1 MKRHAQVERAKSVAV
16 LKTRLKTALKELAN
30 ALAEN
35 GRYKIKLDTH
45 RSLEKNIVHQQYF
58 SQNANEALSVSL
70 GREMLAESRLKWL
83 RRQNASLKLELAQL
97 MLLKDDIHKL
107 KEALCVAELRCD
119 ETYVSSLLK
128 VVATQASPRLQDTKL
143 LHMGLPGIF
152 RDKARWLLKRQYHLQ
167 QHILKIGK
175 VADLVPL
182 LRAKLAKLKG
192 KYGTTRDTLVNYTY
206 KHALLNKQL
215 KRAKVAEQIAL
226 IQNTQLCNLTS
237 SAVERK
243 DKSTHLCIRSV
254 FGEMGDELKIIN
266 EQLSVQTKRTRIAT
280 DALSASPLAV
290 LGADTEN

>member
-35 GRYKIKLDTH
+35 GRYKIKLETR

-97 MLLKDDIHKL
+97 MLLKDDFHKL

-128 VVATQASPRLQDTKL
+128 VVVTQASPRLQDTKL
-143 LHMGLPGIF
+143 LHMRLPGIF
-152 RDKARWLLKRQYHLQ
+152 RDKVIMPESRLTGTCKICIAGQVVAEAPISSSITHLKNRQSGRSGAVVTCQTCEIKRQVWH
-167 QHILKIGK
+167 H
-175 VADLVPL
+175 
-182 LRAKLAKLKG
+182 
-192 KYGTTRDTLVNYTY
+192 TRYSC
-206 KHALLNKQL
+206 
-215 KRAKVAEQIAL
+215 R
-226 IQNTQLCNLTS
+226 LCL
-237 SAVERK
+237 
-243 DKSTHLCIRSV
+243 
-254 FGEMGDELKIIN
+254 
-266 EQLSVQTKRTRIAT
+266 
-280 DALSASPLAV
+280 
-290 LGADTEN
+290 